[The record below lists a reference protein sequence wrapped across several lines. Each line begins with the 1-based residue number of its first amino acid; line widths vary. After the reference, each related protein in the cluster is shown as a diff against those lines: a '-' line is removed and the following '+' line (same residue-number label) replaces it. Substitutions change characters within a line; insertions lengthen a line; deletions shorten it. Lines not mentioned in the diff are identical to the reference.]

1 MRILGKQ
8 RSKIITRAV
17 RQLYEHLPDKFKADF
32 EYNKKVMKEMN
43 IFSESKVK
51 RNIAA
56 GYMARLIKKGPSVK

>member
-1 MRILGKQ
+1 
-8 RSKIITRAV
+8 
-17 RQLYEHLPDKFKADF
+17 LPDKFKADF